1 MYTCPVFDD
10 AEVLIHFVHTSFSF
24 QLPAVHM
31 LAFQYRAAV
40 ASALSLIVAVLF
52 IVSLTLSWFAITSQV
67 VYQDLVRVASAN
79 TVLNATIADYFTD
92 RIVVTRQP
100 TRSPRV
106 VSTQFLDELPLSAV
120 IQTLRLSQSFAICS
134 AIIALANSAYLLS
147 LSATKP
153 LYSCS
158 RFCGRGTLKG
168 YLIFCSLLLF
178 ITAILSVLL
187 FLNFPASLSKDN
199 SACRAGACVKFAGS
213 TSNSLEFVYAKG
225 SDLPVGEVVQKDEFG
240 PGAGWIIA
248 AVATP
253 ISLLL
258 LIAFCCCN
266 FPYVTVFDD
275 PDDPDGARVSNLK
288 PSFAVL

>member
-1 MYTCPVFDD
+1 
-10 AEVLIHFVHTSFSF
+10 
-24 QLPAVHM
+24 M

-40 ASALSLIVAVLF
+40 ASTASLIIAVMF
-52 IVSLTLSWFAITSQV
+52 IVSLTLPWFSITSQA
-67 VYQDLVRVASAN
+67 VYQDLIQVASSN
-79 TVLNATIADYFTD
+79 TILNSTMADYFTD

-100 TRSPRV
+100 TRLPKV
-106 VSTQFLDELPLSAV
+106 VTTQFLDELPLSAV

-158 RFCGRGTLKG
+158 RFCGRSSLKG
-168 YLIFCSLLLF
+168 FLVFSLLLLT

-187 FLNFPASLSKDN
+187 FLDFPASLSKDN

-213 TSNSLEFVYAKG
+213 TSSSLEFIYVSG
-225 SDLPVGEVVQKDEFG
+225 SVSPVGEYVQKDEFG

-248 AVATP
+248 AVAAP

-258 LIAFCCCN
+258 LIVSCCCKL
-266 FPYVTVFDD
+266 PYVTIFDD
-275 PDDPDGARVSNLK
+275 PDDPDGARDSNVK